1 MLNLGSY
8 LKSYLKTCPESRI
21 CFFTIEIRDASRPVY
36 RAGSKNMSTATET
49 FGNAIEAGQDA
60 DSVREA
66 VTLAPTMSRPSNL
79 AAGAM
84 TLLITLMIILLAA
97 LVGGQFA
104 EAIPSDSTFSNAI
117 STTTDN
123 AGTAFV
129 IFGVAL
135 LAIPTVSVLAYLV
148 TRLGGFIGFGG
159 MGRGGLGR

>member
-1 MLNLGSY
+1 MQ
-8 LKSYLKTCPESRI
+8 
-21 CFFTIEIRDASRPVY
+21 V
-36 RAGSKNMSTATET
+36 TET
-49 FGNAIEAGQDA
+49 FRETIEAGQEA
-60 DSVREA
+60 DSASEA
-66 VTLAPTMSRPSNL
+66 VSIAPTQTARPSNL

-104 EAIPSDSTFSNAI
+104 QAIPSDSTFSNAI